1 MIIIQ
6 YMQSQ
11 FLAVNDI
18 RVLKTFLVSVDITL
32 VKLKGTTISQHK
44 TMVIKAIIHRSNRQ
58 TIHAS
63 LSCIPSLHLHNS
75 SSHLAFDANCR
86 SLSELPLPC

>member
-32 VKLKGTTISQHK
+32 VKLKGTTIS
-44 TMVIKAIIHRSNRQ
+44 
-58 TIHAS
+58 
-63 LSCIPSLHLHNS
+63 
-75 SSHLAFDANCR
+75 
-86 SLSELPLPC
+86 